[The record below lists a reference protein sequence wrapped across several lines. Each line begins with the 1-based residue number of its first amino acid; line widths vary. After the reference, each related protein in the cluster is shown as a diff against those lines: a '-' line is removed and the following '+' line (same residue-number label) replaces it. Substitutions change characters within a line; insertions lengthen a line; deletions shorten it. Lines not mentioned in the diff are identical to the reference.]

1 MDAISKCLE
10 NLGPPQSDMCA
21 FLKEGAACYPPCAC
35 NDPSVKPALDGII
48 MSFKNQQCTGTLG
61 MCGKRRLRQL
71 NDNGD
76 SCQVLYDIRADDE
89 NDLKSIQ
96 GSIKSSLSC
105 NTCSDSFL
113 DKLETAMSEE
123 NVDSKYGSITADT
136 TAEPKDTTIDPN
148 EGVNSDKGTHRP
160 TSVDE
165 EPDGMSPGA
174 IAAAVLIP
182 LFVIGAVV
190 GGAFFYMRQQ
200 KQKESHNV
208 LGASE
213 GMEMMSQDQLHAK
226 ARKSHINMGNPMDST
241 QELAAVAHVVP
252 GPTAPEWSMHMDK
265 ESGQA
270 YYYNS
275 RTEET
280 SWDVPSAELIKSVA

>member
-1 MDAISKCLE
+1 MEAISKCLE
-10 NLGPPQSDMCA
+10 DSRPQGSDMCGI
-21 FLKEGAACYPPCAC
+21 LKEQAACYPPCVC
-35 NDPSVKPALDGII
+35 NDINAKAALDLIK
-48 MSFKNQQCTGTLG
+48 MSLESLQCTGNLDI
-61 MCGKRRLRQL
+61 CGKRRLRQL
-71 NDNGD
+71 NDNAD
-76 SCQVLYDIRADDE
+76 SCQVSYDIRADNE

-105 NTCSDSFL
+105 NTCSDSFVGE
-113 DKLETAMSEE
+113 LETAMSEE
-123 NVDSKYGSITADT
+123 NVDFDGSITADT
-136 TAEPKDTTIDPN
+136 TAAPKDTTIDPL
-148 EGVNSDKGTHRP
+148 EGDNSDQRKRRP

-165 EPDGMSPGA
+165 EPEGMSPGA

-190 GGAFFYMRQQ
+190 AGAFFYMQQQ
-200 KQKESHNV
+200 KQKESHNT
-208 LGASE
+208 LDASE
-213 GMEMMSQDQLHAK
+213 GMEMMSQDQLKAK
-226 ARKSHINMGNPMDST
+226 ARKSHINVGNPMEST
-241 QELAAVAHVVP
+241 QEPAAVASVVS

-280 SWDVPSAELIKSVA
+280 RWDAPNPELIKSVA